1 MNTTPLKAIH
11 QHCVNCIVDPGL
23 GNGTKYEQTEACTS
37 YQCALYELRPITSRE
52 KSRRSDEKLK
62 AMSREELGVYEAK
75 KALKTRRLIENLDRP
90 KV

>member
-37 YQCALYELRPITSRE
+37 YKCALYELRPITSRE

-62 AMSREELGVYEAK
+62 AMSTEELGVYEVK
-75 KALKTRRLIENLDRP
+75 KALQTRRLIENLGRS

>member
-1 MNTTPLKAIH
+1 MKMTPLKAIH
-11 QHCVNCIVDPGL
+11 LHCFNCIADPQP
-23 GNGTKYEQTEACTS
+23 GNGTKHEQTESCTS

-75 KALKTRRLIENLDRP
+75 KALKTRRLIENLGRP